1 MPTDQAQEFLFQR
14 IKELIPPD
22 ASMVDVVSGILH
34 VSMDSAYRRI
44 RGETPMV
51 LDEVRQLCQHYNLS
65 LDQLLQVKGGS
76 VLFQN
81 ISIKSNQYTYR
92 QFLQGLLSQLQG
104 LNNFIRKEIIYM
116 SKDLPVFHNFY
127 FKPLSAFRY
136 YFWMKTLLQNP
147 DFEDKQFD
155 FSILPADIE
164 KLSLEVTEAYQK
176 VPSTEMWNTESIN
189 STISQIEFSKDSGHF
204 SSSVDI
210 KIIYESL
217 EQTVLHLKEQ
227 AEYGCKFMPG
237 ENPES
242 KKNNFKLFF
251 NRVVLGD
258 NTILATA
265 DFTKTC
271 FINYGHLNY
280 ITTMDEG
287 FCDQLYKEFES
298 LIKRSTMISQSSEK
312 QRNIF
317 FGIILSKINDRKKN
331 L

>member
-14 IKELIPPD
+14 IKELTPPD

-44 RGETPMV
+44 RGETPLV

-65 LDQLLQVKGGS
+65 LDQLLQVKSDS

-81 ISIKSNQYTYR
+81 IRIRDTKYTYE
-92 QFLQGLLSQLQG
+92 QFLRGILSQLDAI
-104 LNNFIRKEIIYM
+104 NNFIRKEVTYM

-136 YFWMKTLLQNP
+136 YFWMKTHLMHP
-147 DFEDKQFD
+147 DFEKREFS
-155 FSILPADIE
+155 FSILPPSIE
-164 KLSLEVTEAYQK
+164 KLSQEVTRAYQK

-189 STISQIEFSKDSGHF
+189 STISQIEFSRDSGHF
-204 SSSVDI
+204 SSSADI
-210 KIIYESL
+210 KLVYEAL
-217 EQTVLHLKEQ
+217 EQTVHHLKEQ

-242 KKNNFKLFF
+242 KKSNFKFFF

-258 NTILATA
+258 NTILATT
-265 DFTKTC
+265 DFVKTC

-280 ITTMDEG
+280 LMTTDEE
-287 FCDQLYKEFES
+287 FCTQVYKEFEN

-317 FGIILSKINDRKKN
+317 FGILLSKINDRKKS